1 MKAVAKECERKMALM
16 RGEHDEEVAA
26 VREEADAELSR
37 GRKEAGDRVSYLNQ
51 ELQVQSI
58 LYRLVVKGHCCIG

>member
-1 MKAVAKECERKMALM
+1 MALM

-26 VREEADAELSR
+26 VREEAEAELSR

-58 LYRLVVKGHCCIG
+58 VLKR